1 MVVFICQFT
10 KSLRFVFPSS
20 LLRLQLQSRLQ
31 GRPNL
36 FLSDDDDDDDDGDY
50 SHNEDGDNNDGDG
63 DDDDGG
69 DIGNGDT
76 TAGVPPSFS
85 LPPIE

>member
-36 FLSDDDDDDDDGDY
+36 FLSDDDDDDDDDGDY
-50 SHNEDGDNNDGDG
+50 SHDEDGDNNDS

-69 DIGNGDT
+69 DIGNDDA